1 MERVIKLLK
10 RQAIALLGRKSE
22 DCNNTSSSSD
32 EQIFLVRM
40 TVPGLNCSAV
50 ILVIQIPMPSINA
63 NKTAPTAADLTAA
76 EGPPDSEETKIN
88 I

>member
-1 MERVIKLLK
+1 MKI
-10 RQAIALLGRKSE
+10 QTIALLGRNLSE
-22 DCNNTSSSSD
+22 DCNDMGSSSN

-50 ILVIQIPMPSINA
+50 ILVIQMPMPSINA

-76 EGPPDSEETKIN
+76 EGPPDSKETKIN